1 MKTSSISGGRDGD
14 MMEPGRE
21 SGWSPQ
27 AGQRGDDKEKL
38 SIIKNKLESII
49 KSGRPYFKHTTKK
62 T

>member
-1 MKTSSISGGRDGD
+1 
-14 MMEPGRE
+14 MEPGRE